1 MVAKLCKG
9 GTKPKYSSENKELEN
24 VDDKDVDLQ
33 CAADEVAISKRY
45 QPFFVSWVMNKLKE
59 TKCTPSSSTSPIHR
73 LQCCDLGRGENI
85 VNIGQ
90 KERAATKQN
99 FKDNELELIEKV
111 ILEGLH
117 TENMQMKSSRYL
129 KRSH

>member
-59 TKCTPSSSTSPIHR
+59 TKCTPSSSTFPIHR
-73 LQCCDLGRGENI
+73 LQCCHLGRGENI

-99 FKDNELELIEKV
+99 VHRKYCCYRI
-111 ILEGLH
+111 H
-117 TENMQMKSSRYL
+117 
-129 KRSH
+129 